1 VRVTGPV
8 VRVRVVGGSG
18 PGPEPGRV
26 GTDQGLGHLVGW
38 VGVGDWVGHCPG
50 LDPVPALGRVAP
62 GQQVGVVVGVG
73 PGGGWVGSLAAW
85 VTGPVVRVRVL
96 VRVGGH
102 GVPLVRP
109 GRVGWVEVPRLV
121 VGCFAGWVGPSV
133 AGQGRVVSAAHP
145 RWVGLVAAGHRV
157 VVGHWVGS
165 VVVGTGHHV
174 GSPTG

>member
-8 VRVRVVGGSG
+8 VRVRVVVGSG
-18 PGPEPGRV
+18 PGSGGRV

-62 GQQVGVVVGVG
+62 GRQVGSRVGVG

-85 VTGPVVRVRVL
+85 VTGPVVRV
-96 VRVGGH
+96 GGH
-102 GVPLVRP
+102 GVPLARP

-121 VGCFAGWVGPSV
+121 VGCFTGWVGPSV

-145 RWVGLVAAGHRV
+145 RWVGLV
-157 VVGHWVGS
+157 VVGRWVGS